1 MRILVLGA
9 GGVGGYFGGRL
20 VEAGGDVTFLV
31 REKRAEL
38 LRRIG
43 LVIHSPLGDFA
54 APIRLETRDSVRPE
68 YDLALLSCKAYDL
81 DDAIASLARGLAPH
95 GRVVPLLNGLA
106 HMDRLDAAF
115 GRQRVVG
122 GLCHIS
128 VTMGPGGAIEHLN
141 RIHRITYGERGSGL
155 PHDEPSST
163 GNSADLT
170 HLDALFAKTSVDADH
185 SGEIMRRIWEKY
197 VFLAT
202 LAALT
207 CLMRAPVGAILQ
219 SRDGRGALLETL
231 ETCRRIAVLA
241 GHPPSES
248 AMAAAERSLTEEGSA
263 LKASM
268 LRDIERGGP
277 TEGEHI
283 VGDMVR
289 LADAHGLP
297 CPPLRLA
304 LAHLQA
310 YEGQRLAG

>member
-31 REKRAEL
+31 RETRAEL
-38 LRRIG
+38 LRRTG
-43 LVIHSPLGDFA
+43 LVIHSPLGDFS
-54 APIRLETRDSVRPE
+54 APVRLETRDSVRPE

-81 DDAIASLARGLAPH
+81 DDAIASLARGLAPD
-95 GRVVPLLNGLA
+95 GRVVPLLNGL
-106 HMDRLDAAF
+106 
-115 GRQRVVG
+115 G
-122 GLCHIS
+122 HIS

-141 RIHRITYGERGSGL
+141 RIHRITYGERGPDHPYGD
-155 PHDEPSST
+155 PGVTRDA
-163 GNSADLT
+163 ADLA

-207 CLMRAPVGAILQ
+207 CLMRAPVGAILK

-248 AMAAAERSLTEEGSA
+248 AMTAAARSLTEEGSA